1 MLRDIRKSMRHLTRY
16 QEILRVFVKYGFW
29 DVVTKIKIG
38 LIPDMAKKILPQI
51 EKKGFAHLEKSVRL
65 RMAFEELGTTFIK
78 LGQMLSVRPDLIP
91 PEIAQEFSKL
101 QDDVAAEPFEKV
113 ELTLIQEYNKSLSNL
128 FSEFDKTPLA
138 AASMAQVYKAK
149 LKSGEIVAVKIL
161 RSNLKQKIATDI
173 DILSNLAQ
181 LLVKHI
187 PESKLYDPV
196 GIVKEFD
203 KTIRKEQNL
212 MLEGRN
218 IDTFRGYAKDDPTLK
233 IPIVYWDYTTDKILV
248 TEFIDGIKISEIN
261 TMDEKGIDRKEVA
274 KNGASTLLKQ
284 IFEYGY
290 FHADPHPGNL
300 FVLPGNIIA
309 PIDFGMMGRLD
320 EEMKKDL
327 LNILRGLVDKDAYRI
342 TRALLKIG
350 LLEDQVNSRALE
362 RDILDFIDRYHGI
375 PLNQL
380 DAAIPLNEF
389 MELIQEYQ
397 IKLPADLVMMGK
409 VLVMSEATGVRLYP
423 EFNLFEL
430 LIPYARRAF
439 FDSLNP
445 LNHYKKIFNILEQ
458 SSDLLRGLPDDL
470 QSLLMKIKNDK
481 MILNLEHKGL
491 DNFTREIDRSSN
503 RISFALVI
511 AALIIGSSF
520 VIQIDKGPMLFDY
533 PALGVIGYVL
543 ASVLGVWL
551 LIGILKSGKL

>member
-29 DVVTKIKIG
+29 DVITKIKIG

-51 EKKGFAHLEKSVRL
+51 EKKGFANLEKSVRL

-113 ELTLIQEYNKSLSNL
+113 ELTFVQEYNKSLSNL
-128 FSEFDKTPLA
+128 FSEFDKTPVA

-149 LKSGEIVAVKIL
+149 LKSGEIVAIKIL

-233 IPIVYWDYTTDKILV
+233 IPIVYWEYTTEKILV

-300 FVLPGNIIA
+300 FVLPGNIIV

-327 LNILRGLVDKDAYRI
+327 LDILRGLVDKDAYRI
-342 TRALLKIG
+342 TRVLLKIG

-409 VLVMSEATGVRLYP
+409 ALVMSEATGVRLYP

-458 SSDLLRGLPDDL
+458 SSDLLRGLPEDL

-491 DNFTREIDRSSN
+491 DNFTKEIDRSSN